1 MRIRP
6 HRASDLCFGVL
17 LALLS
22 VSASSAIITVRAD
35 TISGRVFEPTSGLGI
50 GGITVQL
57 LPPSAVRAPV
67 RVTTTASDGGFQ
79 FIKLAKGKYLLRM
92 YQGMTLVYQKEIDT
106 NVDAQFTVP
115 LRRVP

>member
-1 MRIRP
+1 
-6 HRASDLCFGVL
+6 VL
-17 LALLS
+17 LALFSVDAPGVS
-22 VSASSAIITVRAD
+22 VSVHGDA
-35 TISGRVFEPTSGLGI
+35 ISGRVFEPVSGLGV

-57 LPPSAVRAPV
+57 VPPSAVRAPV

-79 FIKLAKGKYLLRM
+79 FTKLTKGKYLLRM

-106 NVDAQFTVP
+106 SVDAEFTVA